1 MRSKLAQIA
10 GDVGGATGIK
20 RFAGDFYHRHGRL
33 GRNAT
38 NLAPNE
44 LVQHQVADDEQA
56 LFAGPLEDL
65 LESFWIHKSESGC
78 RRAPGLMRLKE
89 VKEWS

>member
-1 MRSKLAQIA
+1 MISETSFSARNPLTTNHSDDADMRSKLSQIA
-10 GDVGGATGIK
+10 GDVGGAPGIK
-20 RFAGDFYHRHGRL
+20 RLAGHFHHRHGRL

-65 LESFWIHKSESGC
+65 LESF
-78 RRAPGLMRLKE
+78 
-89 VKEWS
+89 